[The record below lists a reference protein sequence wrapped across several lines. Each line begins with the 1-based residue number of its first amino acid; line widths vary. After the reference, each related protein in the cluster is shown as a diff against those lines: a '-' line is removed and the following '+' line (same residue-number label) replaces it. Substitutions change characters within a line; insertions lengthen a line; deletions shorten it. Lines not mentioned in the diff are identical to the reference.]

1 MSSSLRLIPIL
12 VTAMLTACSSS
23 PIRGIDDGL
32 YGIRIDRNWIISEN
46 HTPQVKAMERA
57 EGFCSG
63 QGGKHA
69 VSVKE
74 LSKKDAPNLIGEEFS
89 EFRMLFECLPDKSG
103 KTQPRSDDVLNRI
116 YGL

>member
-1 MSSSLRLIPIL
+1 MLNSTVRGDGIKPHYWFSLQQASLESQKVKL
-12 VTAMLTACSSS
+12 
-23 PIRGIDDGL
+23 
-32 YGIRIDRNWIISEN
+32 SEN